1 MIKRHILLSLADR
14 ISSLQMHNLGR
25 LTLQAGNAGEVFQVQ
40 STVGASAKLIWWDFD
55 FYWQHCCRATQAGS
69 PQL

>member
-1 MIKRHILLSLADR
+1 
-14 ISSLQMHNLGR
+14 MHNLGR